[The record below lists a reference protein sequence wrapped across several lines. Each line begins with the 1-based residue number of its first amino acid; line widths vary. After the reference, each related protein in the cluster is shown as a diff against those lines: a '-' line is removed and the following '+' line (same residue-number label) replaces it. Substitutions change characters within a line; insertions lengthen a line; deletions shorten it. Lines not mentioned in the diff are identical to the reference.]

1 MDELQALRMT
11 VMWPAVVGSAS
22 FLLARAAF
30 WFIHPTLRRDQA
42 VACVIVGVSGAVVA
56 WAIAVAWDNGPSY
69 WLAFTLGM
77 MALACVMLITVVQLA
92 VEMWRHE

>member
-22 FLLARAAF
+22 FLLARAVF
-30 WFIHPTLRRDQA
+30 WFIHPVLRRDQG
-42 VACVIVGVSGAVVA
+42 VACAIVGVSGAVVA

-69 WLAFTLGM
+69 WLAFTVGM
-77 MALACVMLITVVQLA
+77 LALAVVLLVTVVQLA
-92 VEMWRHE
+92 AEMWRQ

>member
-1 MDELQALRMT
+1 MDELQALRMS
-11 VMWPAVVGSAS
+11 VMWPLVVGSAA
-22 FLLARAAF
+22 FLLARALF
-30 WFIHPTLRRDQA
+30 WFLHPVLRRDHA
-42 VACVIVGVSGAVVA
+42 VACAIVGVSGAVVA